1 MPKIKKTNTEKQIF
15 FPASLVAPV
24 RVFLKDQLERLKSNR
39 KKIDESDPFKNESRV
54 EDSVALDTDAEEQF
68 GHAMTGALKD
78 QLDRRI
84 IQTRKALTRIKI
96 GKYGICEVCGSMID
110 TDRLMAYP
118 EATKCINCERKSHRK

>member
-54 EDSVALDTDAEEQF
+54 EDSVALDTD
-68 GHAMTGALKD
+68 
-78 QLDRRI
+78 
-84 IQTRKALTRIKI
+84 
-96 GKYGICEVCGSMID
+96 
-110 TDRLMAYP
+110 RLMAYP